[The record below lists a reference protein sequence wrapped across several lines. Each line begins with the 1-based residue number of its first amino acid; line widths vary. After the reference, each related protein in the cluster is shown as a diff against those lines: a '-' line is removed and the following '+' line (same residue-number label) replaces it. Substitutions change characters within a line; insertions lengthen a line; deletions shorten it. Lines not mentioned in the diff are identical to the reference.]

1 MKNFTQATMI
11 ALLFSTTAF
20 SQTQSKPTPTTKVT
34 QSKAAD
40 KELDKNQP
48 KMQGDP
54 VHGVDIKLGVNG
66 QDKELDKNQP
76 AKSTNNNNSTST
88 VPSDLQNAPKVKG

>member
-1 MKNFTQATMI
+1 MKKFTQATII
-11 ALLFSTTAF
+11 ALLLSSAAF
-20 SQTQSKPTPTTKVT
+20 SQTQKEPAPTPQAK
-34 QSKAAD
+34 QSKTTD

-54 VHGVDIKLGVNG
+54 VHGVDIKLGATV

-76 AKSTNNNNSTST
+76 AKNTNSGNSTNT
-88 VPSDLQNAPKVKG
+88 VPYDLKMERKVKG